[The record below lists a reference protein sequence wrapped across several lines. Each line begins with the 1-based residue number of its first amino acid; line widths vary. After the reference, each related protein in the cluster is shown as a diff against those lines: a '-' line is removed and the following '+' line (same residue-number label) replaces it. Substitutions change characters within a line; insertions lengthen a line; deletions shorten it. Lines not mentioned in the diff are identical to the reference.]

1 MEQHIMWLIVV
12 LALLVS
18 GVGVIYWLLKSM
30 GESGIEAA
38 APGSCRS
45 GRCRVTPQN
54 SPDPGTAS
62 TPLAVMPADVLT
74 NEVTRKDALSPGQTL

>member
-1 MEQHIMWLIVV
+1 MWLVVV
-12 LALLVS
+12 LVLLVS

-45 GRCRVTPQN
+45 GRCQVTPQN
-54 SPDPGTAS
+54 SPIPGSAS
-62 TPLAVMPADVLT
+62 SPLAVMPADVLV
-74 NEVTRKDALSPGQTL
+74 NDGTRKDALSPGQTL

>member
-1 MEQHIMWLIVV
+1 MWLVVV

-45 GRCRVTPQN
+45 GRCQVTPQH
-54 SPDPGTAS
+54 SPGPGSAPL
-62 TPLAVMPADVLT
+62 PLAVMPADVLIR
-74 NEVTRKDALSPGQTL
+74 EGAGQDAPAPKQIL